1 MEADYE
7 PQLAEKFSK
16 AAKRYEKEVVRVR
29 LANADTSCEAAKQA
43 AQTAL
48 GYMRQ
53 MALLG
58 LPTGNPNS
66 PETALTLGEVYE
78 AVIGPC
84 HKDAVARCKAAK
96 DPGILIG
103 FWTEANRLM
112 PGRFDVDTTKAELT
126 CDPQMYRVVGG
137 LQDFQVDQRV
147 CSIVEPF
154 TLRSPGV
161 GALKASGGLNGTYT
175 FKGEFNSTYTGTYRI
190 RFPDG
195 TRRPGTMTGS
205 GGGSVAGQAGSGTEA
220 YTLTPLGPAC

>member
-1 MEADYE
+1 M
-7 PQLAEKFSK
+7 
-16 AAKRYEKEVVRVR
+16 RVR

-58 LPTGNPNS
+58 LPTGSPNNPDS
-66 PETALTLGEVYE
+66 ALTYVEVFE

-112 PGRFDVDTTKAELT
+112 PGRFDVDTTKAELI
-126 CDPQMYRVVGG
+126 CDPKAYQVVGG
-137 LQDFQVDQRV
+137 LDDFQVDQQV
-147 CSIVEPF
+147 CNVMSRSRWTASIGSMV
-154 TLRSPGV
+154 
-161 GALKASGGLNGTYT
+161 ASGGLKGTYVFT
-175 FKGEFNSTYTGTYRI
+175 GDFDAHYTGTYSIELPARAAEAGHDD
-190 RFPDG
+190 RARLGHASQVRAGRAPRS
-195 TRRPGTMTGS
+195 TRSPRS
-205 GGGSVAGQAGSGTEA
+205 
-220 YTLTPLGPAC
+220 GPAVLTVPVTTTTVEPC